1 MKFEYYNPLLTKQHD
16 QYRNKIREFAE
27 SVIKPVAQQLD
38 QTATFS
44 VENTMAM
51 ADIGLLGVQ
60 VPKEY
65 GGQHLD
71 TISYIIAVEELSRV
85 DSSHAVTVAAH
96 NSLGINP
103 IAKYGTTRQ
112 KEDFLPELTSSGKL
126 WAFGLTEP
134 TAGSDAGNSQ
144 TSAVKKGDQW
154 IINGHKVFITNG
166 ASPLAHGVTLQAV
179 TGEENGK
186 KRLTAILVPRHT
198 AGYQTEPINNKM
210 MWRAA
215 DTAKLFF
222 TDCEVPVENTLGEE
236 GKGTHLMLETLDS
249 GRLSIAAMGL
259 GLAQGAYEMAHDYAQ
274 KRVQFGRPISKFQA
288 VSFKLADMATKI
300 ELARTQLYKACWQ
313 KDQGLPYGKEAAM
326 AKLYCSEIAR
336 EVADEAVQIHGA
348 YGIIS
353 ETDIE
358 RFYRDQRILQIGE
371 GTSEI
376 LRLVISRHIGLK

>member
-1 MKFEYYNPLLTKQHD
+1 M
-16 QYRNKIREFAE
+16 AE
-27 SVIKPVAQQLD
+27 L
-38 QTATFS
+38 
-44 VENTMAM
+44 
-51 ADIGLLGVQ
+51 GLLGVQ

-65 GGQHLD
+65 GGQALD
-71 TISYIIAVEELSRV
+71 TLTYIIAVEELSRV
-85 DSSHAVTVAAH
+85 DGSHAVTVAAH

-103 IAKYGTTRQ
+103 IAKYGTKKQ
-112 KEDFLPELTSSGKL
+112 KEEFLPRLTNTGKL

-144 TSAVKKGDQW
+144 TTAQKSGDQW
-154 IINGHKVFITNG
+154 VINGHKVFITNG
-166 ASPLAHGVTLQAV
+166 ASELAAGVTLQAV

-186 KRLTAILVPRHT
+186 KKLTAILVPRET
-198 AGYQTEPINNKM
+198 PGYQTEPIDNKM

-222 TDCEVPVENTLGEE
+222 TDCRVPVENVLGEE

-259 GLAQGAYEMAHDYAQ
+259 GLAQGAFEMAHDYAQ
-274 KRVQFGRPISKFQA
+274 KRVQFGRPIAKFQA
-288 VSFKLADMATKI
+288 ISFKLADMAMKL

-313 KDQGLPYGKEAAM
+313 KDQGLPYGKEAAIAM
-326 AKLYCSEIAR
+326 LYCSEIAR

-348 YGIIS
+348 YGVIS

-376 LRLVISRHIGLK
+376 LRMVIARHTGIK